1 MDRWSL
7 IESSAKRVLVLSVL
21 PGYAAATFA
30 WILKIAREP
39 SIRDPTAR
47 PPRGKRLLASGDFHP
62 LQLVASNFVPFER
75 SLIGGLRGALGG
87 GHTPSRAAGYTF
99 PEGENGHLSI
109 PVLVRNELPPPP
121 AYFQNR
127 HLLA

>member
-30 WILKIAREP
+30 WILKIARKP
-39 SIRDPTAR
+39 SIRDPIAR

-75 SLIGGLRGALGG
+75 SLIGGGRGVVGG
-87 GHTPSRAAGYTF
+87 GHERRKGRRYPF
-99 PEGENGHLSI
+99 L
-109 PVLVRNELPPPP
+109 
-121 AYFQNR
+121 
-127 HLLA
+127 

>member
-75 SLIGGLRGALGG
+75 SLIGGARRALGG
-87 GHTPSRAAGYTF
+87 EHQRNRCAGWTLSS
-99 PEGENGHLSI
+99 GERGRS
-109 PVLVRNELPPPP
+109 
-121 AYFQNR
+121 
-127 HLLA
+127 